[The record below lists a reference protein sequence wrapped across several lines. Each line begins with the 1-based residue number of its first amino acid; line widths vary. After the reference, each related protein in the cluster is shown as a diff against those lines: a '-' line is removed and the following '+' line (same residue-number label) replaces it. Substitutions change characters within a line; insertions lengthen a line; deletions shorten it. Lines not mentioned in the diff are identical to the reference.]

1 MTYTAFRCI
10 SLHYFLQI
18 LTVYLRYG
26 TIFSIQR
33 QFSTGR
39 CWNCFRAGCGE
50 RGRIHSEYG
59 GGVDLNPEIV

>member
-18 LTVYLRYG
+18 FTVYLRYG
-26 TIFSIQR
+26 AIFSIQR

-39 CWNCFRAGCGE
+39 CFRAGCGE

-59 GGVDLNPEIV
+59 GGGVYLNPEIV